1 MMSGLGKQGHG
12 DCVYLAVGQPPRING
27 LLKALVHGS
36 ILQKLRR
43 LAAGAAAS
51 CRRRRRLLR
60 RRRRRRRRHLR
71 RRRGII
77 LLRLFRLLLLV
88 LRIVIAKTL
97 PMKRKSGTATE
108 NE

>member
-1 MMSGLGKQGHG
+1 
-12 DCVYLAVGQPPRING
+12 VYLAARQHLRING
-27 LLKALVHGS
+27 LLKVLVHGS
-36 ILQKLRR
+36 ILHKLRW
-43 LAAGAAAS
+43 LAADAAAS
-51 CRRRRRLLR
+51 RRRRRRLRR

-77 LLRLFRLLLLV
+77 LLRHFRLLLLV

-97 PMKRKSGTATE
+97 PMKWKSDTATE

>member
-1 MMSGLGKQGHG
+1 MGKQGHG
-12 DCVYLAVGQPPRING
+12 DCVYLAAGQPPTING
-27 LLKALVHGS
+27 LLKVLVHGS
-36 ILQKLRR
+36 VLRKLRR

-51 CRRRRRLLR
+51 RRRRRRLR
-60 RRRRRRRRHLR
+60 RRRLRRRRRHLR

-77 LLRLFRLLLLV
+77 LLRLVRLV

-97 PMKRKSGTATE
+97 PMKRKSGTAME

>member
-1 MMSGLGKQGHG
+1 MGKQGHG
-12 DCVYLAVGQPPRING
+12 DCVYLAAGQLPRING
-27 LLKALVHGS
+27 LLKVLVHGS
-36 ILQKLRR
+36 VLRKLLR

-51 CRRRRRLLR
+51 RRRRRRLRR

-77 LLRLFRLLLLV
+77 LLRLFRLV
-88 LRIVIAKTL
+88 LRIVIAKPL
-97 PMKRKSGTATE
+97 PMKRKSGTAME